1 MTVPD
6 VLTIGRVSV
15 DLYTEQAGVPLR
27 EATTF
32 RKSIGGTS
40 TNVAVAAAR
49 LGLHAATVTKV
60 GDDAL
65 GDYVRHALAHTF
77 GVDVR
82 WVGVDPTLKT
92 PLAFAVLDPA
102 SDPSVF
108 FYREPRAPDQDLT
121 LDDVDLDVVRDV
133 PVLWIPGV
141 VRRLG
146 TEPVHHPR
154 GARRPAAG
162 AAHTVLDL
170 DWRPMFWSSAAE
182 ATAQIAPLA
191 RPRDDRDRQ
200 PRRVRDRR
208 RHHRPRR
215 GSRPAARPRAR
226 GGDREARRR
235 RRARG
240 AWPTAPAS
248 ASPRSRSTLVCGLGS
263 GDAFGG
269 ALCHALVTGL
279 DLAEGARRGN
289 AAGAIVAGRMM
300 CADDMPT
307 PHDIDALLDSQRAR
321 RNRLMTRPTL
331 GIGVVGFGWM
341 GQAHSRSAARISSLF
356 PERTFDT
363 ELVICGDNVPARQ
376 EQAIDGFGFR
386 EAAPAW
392 RGRRS
397 STPTSTSSTSPRRT

>member
-15 DLYTEQAGVPLR
+15 DLYTEQTGAPLR

-82 WVGVDPTLKT
+82 WVGVDPVLQT

-121 LDDVDLDVVRDV
+121 VDDLDLDVVREV
-133 PVLWIPGV
+133 PVLWIAGSCVAWEPSRSTIHTVLTARG
-141 VRRLG
+141 RR
-146 TEPVHHPR
+146 T
-154 GARRPAAG
+154 
-162 AAHTVLDL
+162 HTVLDL
-170 DWRPMFWSSAAE
+170 DWRPMFWPSAADASVQMAPLLDQVTIVIGNRAECEVAVGTTDPDE
-182 ATAQIAPLA
+182 AADRLLAHGLDAAFVKLGPDGVLVALPDGTRERIAPFEI
-191 RPRDDRDRQ
+191 D
-200 PRRVRDRR
+200 
-208 RHHRPRR
+208 
-215 GSRPAARPRAR
+215 
-226 GGDREARRR
+226 
-235 RRARG
+235 
-240 AWPTAPAS
+240 
-248 ASPRSRSTLVCGLGS
+248 LVCGLGS

-269 ALCHALVTGL
+269 ALCHALVSGL
-279 DLAEGARRGN
+279 DLIEGARRGN

-300 CADDMPT
+300 CADDMPA
-307 PHDIDALLDSQRAR
+307 PHDIDALLHSQRAGG
-321 RNRLMTRPTL
+321 T
-331 GIGVVGFGWM
+331 
-341 GQAHSRSAARISSLF
+341 
-356 PERTFDT
+356 
-363 ELVICGDNVPARQ
+363 
-376 EQAIDGFGFR
+376 
-386 EAAPAW
+386 AP
-392 RGRRS
+392 
-397 STPTSTSSTSPRRT
+397 